1 MLLRT
6 TLTGKGLKCPTFE
19 PGSKIDLIIIRGV
32 RPKPTSLAEC
42 VSELCGQACRNSHV
56 VLLPFFIILCH
67 FRNEVWRSTRE
78 KLLYYRPHL
87 LSTEELLHVDI
98 QGKYLQ
104 P

>member
-6 TLTGKGLKCPTFE
+6 TLKVKGLMFHIWAWVE
-19 PGSKIDLIIIRGV
+19 YGLIIREV
-32 RPKPTSLAEC
+32 RPKPTSVAKC
-42 VSELCGQACRNSHV
+42 VSEICGQACRNSHV
-56 VLLPFFIILCH
+56 VLSPFFIILCH